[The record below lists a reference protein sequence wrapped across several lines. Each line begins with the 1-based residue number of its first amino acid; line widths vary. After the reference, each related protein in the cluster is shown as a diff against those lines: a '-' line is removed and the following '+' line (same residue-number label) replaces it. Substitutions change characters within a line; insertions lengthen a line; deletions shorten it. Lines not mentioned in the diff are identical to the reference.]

1 MVIDFLRISLLV
13 ILLFVIV
20 LDYDVPEIINTAINQ
35 LFIALIIIFIILAV
49 DEIVG
54 FLIGLIFLTI
64 YFKFYQKKIN
74 NENNNKEKFTNDNSS
89 PLNSFFDY
97 IFNPSVPSSHSNY
110 YSQSNSNSNSYLQSQ
125 SQINSGVIP
134 SVSNEILKSAQN
146 NIFDDVEY
154 NKEIKAYDN
163 SYGGIQGL
171 HVNNLTAFDN
181 NYHNYSTL

>member
-1 MVIDFLRISLLV
+1 M
-13 ILLFVIV
+13 
-20 LDYDVPEIINTAINQ
+20 
-35 LFIALIIIFIILAV
+35 
-49 DEIVG
+49 
-54 FLIGLIFLTI
+54 
-64 YFKFYQKKIN
+64 N
-74 NENNNKEKFTNDNSS
+74 NDNNHKEKFTNDNSS
-89 PLNSFFDY
+89 PLNALFDY
-97 IFNPSVPSSHSNY
+97 IFNPSIPSSHSSKSY
-110 YSQSNSNSNSYLQSQ
+110 SNSYSLS
-125 SQINSGVIP
+125 SSNPDLIP

>member
-20 LDYDVPEIINTAINQ
+20 LDYEVPEIINTAVNQ
-35 LFIALIIIFIILAV
+35 LFIALTILLIILAV

-74 NENNNKEKFTNDNSS
+74 NENNKEKFTNDNSS

-97 IFNPSVPSSHSNY
+97 IFNPSVPSSQSQTNSY
-110 YSQSNSNSNSYLQSQ
+110 SYSQSQSSPNSE
-125 SQINSGVIP
+125 VIP

-181 NYHNYSTL
+181 NYNIYSTL

>member
-20 LDYDVPEIINTAINQ
+20 LDYDVPQIINTAVNQ

-54 FLIGLIFLTI
+54 FLVGLIFLTI

-74 NENNNKEKFTNDNSS
+74 NENNKEKFTNDNSS

-97 IFNPSVPSSHSNY
+97 IFNPSVPSSHPNY
-110 YSQSNSNSNSYLQSQ
+110 YSQSNSNSNPQL
-125 SQINSGVIP
+125 NSGVIP

-181 NYHNYSTL
+181 NYNNYSTL